1 MTRYVASL
9 VGWEGSGTRGES
21 LLRGEQWS
29 SRDARGDMRW
39 WGLTRSRS
47 VSVPRSR
54 GDVISGGSAIYSS
67 FSRSLA
73 HSLTRSLPLA
83 VSLSQSLSLSLSL
96 SSSIL
101 SSLFLSFSLRFSL
114 PITHSRPCFRT
125 ESQSEAEYSLY
136 LSLFILF
143 VHPFSLFSLPLSA
156 DVCFIFSLYSPF
168 LRSCAPKLGLVR
180 RLLEAS
186 RLYFFISRFP
196 CYIRRA
202 LRREARG
209 HTRGISV
216 LHKYVAFSYRG
227 RRKGRD
233 GFCI

>member
-9 VGWEGSGTRGES
+9 VGWEGSGTRGGS

-29 SRDARGDMRW
+29 SRDARGDMHW

-54 GDVISGGSAIYSS
+54 GDVISGGSAIHSS

-73 HSLTRSLPLA
+73 HSISPPRSFFISVPLF
-83 VSLSQSLSLSLSL
+83 VSL

-101 SSLFLSFSLRFSL
+101 SSLFLSLSLRFSL

-143 VHPFSLFSLPLSA
+143 VYPFSLFSLPLSLPTY
-156 DVCFIFSLYSPF
+156 VSFSSFTLPF
-168 LRSCAPKLGLVR
+168 YAHVR
-180 RLLEAS
+180 LSLDSSVGCWKRAV
-186 RLYFFISRFP
+186 FISLSRVFL
-196 CYIRRA
+196 A
-202 LRREARG
+202 
-209 HTRGISV
+209 T
-216 LHKYVAFSYRG
+216 
-227 RRKGRD
+227 
-233 GFCI
+233 

>member
-1 MTRYVASL
+1 MSSQ
-9 VGWEGSGTRGES
+9 EGAPYTP
-21 LLRGEQWS
+21 LFL
-29 SRDARGDMRW
+29 AR
-39 WGLTRSRS
+39 
-47 VSVPRSR
+47 
-54 GDVISGGSAIYSS
+54 
-67 FSRSLA
+67 
-73 HSLTRSLPLA
+73 SLTRSLDLSPSQFLYLSP
-83 VSLSQSLSLSLSL
+83 SLCLSL
-96 SSSIL
+96 SSFIL

-143 VHPFSLFSLPLSA
+143 VYPFSLFSLPLSA
-156 DVCFIFSLYSPF
+156 DVCFIFFLYSPF

-202 LRREARG
+202 LRRDARG
-209 HTRGISV
+209 HTHGISV

-233 GFCI
+233 VFAYELN